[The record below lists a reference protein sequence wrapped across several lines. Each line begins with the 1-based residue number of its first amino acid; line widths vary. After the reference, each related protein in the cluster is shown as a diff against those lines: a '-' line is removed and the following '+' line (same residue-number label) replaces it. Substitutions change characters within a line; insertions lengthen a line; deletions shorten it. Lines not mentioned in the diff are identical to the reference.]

1 MNKQTKWIYL
11 FIIFSLIYML
21 FPSLQNIIDIVW
33 GVFWFIVV
41 IAGLWAVSI
50 NGKSGNDATRK

>member
-33 GVFWFIVV
+33 GVFWFIVI
-41 IAGLWAVSI
+41 IAGLWAVSVKDK
-50 NGKSGNDATRK
+50 NENDATRK